1 MWNKIWTIAWK
12 DISTTYR
19 DRNTVA
25 VMLAAP
31 LAVATIIALAFGG
44 LGGGSSPIQNIP
56 VAIVNLDEGSG
67 ETNFGAIVAQT
78 FLPTAADAATSPTL
92 DCPPVTNGDA
102 ATPSVQQ
109 GDLGTL
115 VAAEALGDPAVA
127 RAGVDDG
134 TYSAAIIIP
143 EDFSARIFYSGPN
156 DPIEATGIEVYG
168 NGGRPIAAGIIRGI
182 VEQIGSGILINNVAT
197 AASIDALIA
206 GNPLA
211 LGQFI
216 GNQEAVNKVFA
227 CAFQNTISNLRV
239 DPQTVQSEV
248 TNQSTLLL
256 VIFGSAQAM
265 FFCLFTGQGGV
276 ASIFEERRQ
285 WTLQRLVMSPTPR
298 MAILLGKLG
307 GTFLTCVI
315 QLIFLFIAL
324 TIVGSILNGG
334 LVFIWG
340 TNFLL
345 IGLVI
350 IGAALAS
357 TGLGTLVAG
366 IARTPEQGGIYG
378 SLLNSGLA
386 LLGGAFGFQLPQS
399 VAQFSPLWWGTDAFQ
414 KLSRGLTDVGL
425 NIAVLGV
432 FGIVL
437 FFIGFYFF
445 NRKIDI

>member
-12 DISTTYR
+12 DIATTYR

-56 VAIVNLDEGSG
+56 VAVVNLDAGSG
-67 ETNFGAIVAQT
+67 DTNFGDIYVQT
-78 FLPTAADAATSPTL
+78 FLPSASDTESEPAVE
-92 DCPPVTNGDA
+92 CPPVENGAGATN
-102 ATPSVQQ
+102 PQQ

-115 VAAEALGDPAVA
+115 VAAQQLTDPAVA

-143 EDFSARIFYSGPN
+143 QDFSARILYSGPN
-156 DPIEATGIEVYG
+156 DPVEATGVEVYG

-182 VEQIGSGILINNVAT
+182 VEQIGSGILVNNVAV

-206 GNPLA
+206 RNPLA

-216 GNQEAVNKVFA
+216 SNQEAVNNAFN
-227 CAFQNTISNLRV
+227 CAFQNTISSLRV

-248 TNQSTLLL
+248 TNQTTLLL

-414 KLSRGLTDVGL
+414 KLSRGLSDVGL
-425 NIAVLGV
+425 NIAVLGI